1 MRFAFLTRC
10 LMAAVAFAVF
20 TPAAVMAQ
28 ETKPKMDPEKVF
40 KKRDA
45 NGDGAIS
52 EDEFLSA
59 AKEDPSEPLA
69 TSRSRRKRSVATY
82 PRPITRR
89 PPARSLCRRAT
100 PCG

>member
-52 EDEFLSA
+52 EDEFLAA
-59 AKEDPSEPLA
+59 AKEDKQKEMLK
-69 TSRSRRKRSVATY
+69 KRFGKMDSNADGKLSLDEFKAGMG
-82 PRPITRR
+82 
-89 PPARSLCRRAT
+89 PAKKKQK
-100 PCG
+100 